1 MKLNKMINTLSI
13 AAVALL
19 ATACND
25 TDAQYT
31 ITEVGAPE
39 FTVSEPS
46 VVDDVLLFGE
56 RTIRKSVL
64 PPRTPRRLRS
74 TAFL

>member
-1 MKLNKMINTLSI
+1 MKLNKIINTLSI

-25 TDAQYT
+25 TDAQYN

-39 FTVSEPS
+39 FTVSDPS
-46 VVDDVLLFGE
+46 LDDILLFG
-56 RTIRKSVL
+56 
-64 PPRTPRRLRS
+64 
-74 TAFL
+74 